1 MYMNHHIPEDI
12 VDYIPKSVILHDTLQ
27 NNFLKYEDDQDLYWF
42 SLGREICNLWHIFSK
57 SSQILCWS
65 FGVTSKIYKLC
76 NFDDI
81 FTVLKGTLDSL
92 IITNYYD
99 CKKDIYNNEL
109 CKRFN
114 IHSLMSVFY
123 GNADEEIKRPESTER
138 RKKYLTDFERRY
150 ISIFIQRF
158 REYIEHINDSLPNI
172 PNTRIRYINKIKTT
186 NKRAITKLDK
196 LTVELNNTN

>member
-1 MYMNHHIPEDI
+1 
-12 VDYIPKSVILHDTLQ
+12 
-27 NNFLKYEDDQDLYWF
+27 
-42 SLGREICNLWHIFSK
+42 
-57 SSQILCWS
+57 
-65 FGVTSKIYKLC
+65 
-76 NFDDI
+76 
-81 FTVLKGTLDSL
+81 
-92 IITNYYD
+92 
-99 CKKDIYNNEL
+99 
-109 CKRFN
+109 
-114 IHSLMSVFY
+114 MSVFY